1 MTKYVIE
8 RYAIFNT
15 KGCPYDIISGN
26 FNYQHIP
33 SNYYNIL
40 NDDNDDGNNIPGNPV
55 DDALLDKK
63 GVKYAIAQND
73 EDTNDEIMINNN
85 YSLVPE
91 IDPLQ
96 N

>member
-8 RYAIFNT
+8 RYDIFNT

-40 NDDNDDGNNIPGNPV
+40 NDGNYDGNNITCTPV
-55 DDALLDKK
+55 DDALSDNK
-63 GVKYAIAQND
+63 VVEDAVAPND
-73 EDTNDEIMINNN
+73 EYTNDEIMINKN
-85 YSLVPE
+85 YSLVP
-91 IDPLQ
+91 DM
-96 N
+96 